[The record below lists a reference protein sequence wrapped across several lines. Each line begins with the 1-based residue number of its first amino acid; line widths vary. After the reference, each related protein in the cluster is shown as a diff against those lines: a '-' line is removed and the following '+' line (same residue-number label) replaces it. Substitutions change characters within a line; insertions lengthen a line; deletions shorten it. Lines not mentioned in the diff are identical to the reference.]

1 MNSKVL
7 YTCLMTTIS
16 QSAILP
22 HSAEVMF
29 NLVNDIE
36 AYPLFMHGCL
46 GAELISANANEVVAR
61 LELGKAGFKYAFTT
75 QNHLRPPECIEMTLV
90 EGPFKKFAARWTFV
104 PLTGAAC
111 KICLEMQ
118 FEFRAGLIDMALR
131 NLFEAT
137 SKDLVNAISKRAEY
151 LYGRK

>member
-7 YTCLMTTIS
+7 YTAVMTTIS

-22 HSAEVMF
+22 HSVEVMF
-29 NLVNDIE
+29 TLVNDIE
-36 AYPLFMHGCL
+36 SYPLFMHGCV
-46 GAELISANANEVVAR
+46 GAEIISAHANEVVAR

-75 QNHLRPPECIEMTLV
+75 RNNLRPPDCIEMALV

-104 PLTGAAC
+104 PLTETAC
-111 KICLEMQ
+111 KTCLDMQ

-131 NLFEAT
+131 KLFEAT

>member
-7 YTCLMTTIS
+7 YTGTMTTIS

-22 HSAEVMF
+22 YSAQVMF
-29 NLVNDIE
+29 DLVNDIE
-36 AYPLFMHGCL
+36 SYPLFMHGCL
-46 GAELISANANEVVAR
+46 KAEILSANANELVAR

-75 QNHLRPPECIEMTLV
+75 RNQLRPPDSIEMALI
-90 EGPFKKFAARWTFV
+90 EGPFKKFAAQWRFV
-104 PLTGAAC
+104 ALTEAAS
-111 KICLEMQ
+111 KTCLDMQ
-118 FEFRAGLIDMALR
+118 FEFRAGIIDMALR

-137 SKDLVNAISKRAEY
+137 SKDLVNAISKRAAH